1 MQCVLVGL
9 GAGLGAISRY
19 QLSLLIDA
27 PLALLGIN
35 LLGSFLMGWLRPN
48 VFWRT
53 GFLGGF
59 TSFSAFA
66 LLMFDGAY
74 LYAAVTVIGCVAAW
88 LLGDRFAA

>member
-19 QLSLLIDA
+19 QLSMLIDA

-35 LLGSFLMGWLRPN
+35 LLGSFLMGWLRPTPL
-48 VFWRT
+48 WGT

-66 LLMFDGAY
+66 LLMYDGAY

>member
-1 MQCVLVGL
+1 MQGVLVGL

-19 QLSLLIDA
+19 QLSMLIDA

-48 VFWRT
+48 LLWGT

>member
-1 MQCVLVGL
+1 
-9 GAGLGAISRY
+9 
-19 QLSLLIDA
+19 
-27 PLALLGIN
+27 
-35 LLGSFLMGWLRPN
+35 MGWLRPTPL
-48 VFWRT
+48 WGT